1 MPTTLSSE
9 PSLAHEE
16 VTPAQ
21 EILPTSPLYMPP
33 ANVPPTKP
41 LVMDDKLASNWN
53 AWKKAWTRYEVTT
66 GVNRQEQL
74 VSLNM
79 LSVIGKDATKAFD
92 GFELGETQDD
102 SKTDVLAKFDE
113 NCEPRTQVIYEH
125 YRFNNRNQEPGG
137 NIASYLT
144 ELRTIA
150 KNCQHESITPDE
162 ILSDRRVLGIR
173 DDKMRERLLR

>member
-53 AWKKAWTRYEVTT
+53 AWKKAWTRYEVAT
-66 GVNRQEQL
+66 GVNKQEQL
-74 VSLNM
+74 VR
-79 LSVIGKDATKAFD
+79 V
-92 GFELGETQDD
+92 
-102 SKTDVLAKFDE
+102 SK
-113 NCEPRTQVIYEH
+113 
-125 YRFNNRNQEPGG
+125 
-137 NIASYLT
+137 
-144 ELRTIA
+144 
-150 KNCQHESITPDE
+150 
-162 ILSDRRVLGIR
+162 
-173 DDKMRERLLR
+173 LL